1 MPRFPHL
8 DQLAIPATFANYVPG
23 RLHPDGR
30 RYLPLL
36 VFDVG
41 LAVPLGVV
49 DRHHIVSPELDG
61 RSGTVQLVFL
71 LSSVVMQPSGE
82 QRRELVPEHTANG
95 RASTAPDAYGKVL
108 AVPTW
113 EEQRGTL
120 QYESL
125 YTEFTLDVGV
135 GIVGVRTA
143 TTADSLTE
151 ALGTARI
158 ETGDWVHVGRSRID
172 ILGFKVDEE

>member
-23 RLHPDGR
+23 RLHADGR

-36 VFDVG
+36 VFDAG

-49 DRHHIVSPELDG
+49 DRHHIVAPELEG
-61 RSGTVQLVFL
+61 RRGTVQLVFL

-95 RASTAPDAYGKVL
+95 RASTAPDAYGQVL

-125 YTEFTLDVGV
+125 YTEFILDVGV

-158 ETGDWVHVGRSRID
+158 ETGDWAHVGRSRID
-172 ILGFKVDEE
+172 ILGFRVDEE